1 MRKRLT
7 ILLAGAM
14 SIAMML
20 TGCQASQGLETDDIK
35 ITQYR
40 GVEIDEIEKP
50 AEVTDEDV
58 ESSIQTTL
66 ESQAETKEV
75 TDRAVQDGDIVN
87 IDFVGKIDGKE
98 FDGGSSEGYDLEI
111 GSDTFIDGFE
121 DSIVGHK
128 IGDKFDWEGKFPD
141 DYGNTEYAGKDVV
154 FTITV
159 NSITEKKVPELT
171 DELVADLSET
181 AKTVKEYKAEV
192 KQQLTDDNEAEYNNE
207 LYSAVWQ
214 EVLNNTE
221 VKKYPD
227 GEKEEFVQALTDNYK
242 SVAENYGMEFADF
255 LEQMMG
261 MTEDDFNQQAEA
273 AAEQNVMSRMATE
286 AIAEKENIKL
296 DDDTY
301 EAELQKIAD
310 QYGYESVDALKEQ
323 ADEDT
328 LKDTALNNIVVERVA
343 KHCIQKASE

>member
-7 ILLAGAM
+7 ILLAGVM

-20 TGCQASQGLETDDIK
+20 TGCQASQGLETEEIK
-35 ITQYR
+35 IAKYR
-40 GVEIDEIEKP
+40 GVEVDKVDKP

-58 ESSIQTTL
+58 ESNIQETL
-66 ESQAETKEV
+66 ESKAETKEIK
-75 TDRAVQDGDIVN
+75 DRAVQDGDIAN
-87 IDFVGKIDGKE
+87 IDFVGKIDGKA
-98 FDGGSSEGYDLEI
+98 FDGGSSEGFDLEI
-111 GSDTFIDGFE
+111 GSDSFIDGFE
-121 DSIVGHK
+121 DSIIGHK

-141 DYGNTEYAGKDVV
+141 NYGNTEYAGKDVV

-171 DELVADLSET
+171 DKLVAELSET

-192 KQQLTDDNEAEYNNE
+192 KQQLTDNNETEYNNK

-214 EVLNNTE
+214 EVLKNTE

-227 GEKEEFVQALTDNYK
+227 GEKEKFVQTLTDNYK
-242 SVAENYGMEFADF
+242 KMAETYNMEFADF

-261 MTEDDFNQQAEA
+261 MTEDDFNKQVEA
-273 AAEQNVMSRMATE
+273 AAEQNVMSKMATE

-301 EAELQKIAD
+301 EAELQKIVD
-310 QYGYESVDALKEQ
+310 QYGYESVDVLKEQ
-323 ADEDT
+323 VDKDT
-328 LKDTALNNIVVERVA
+328 LKDTVLNNIVVERVA
-343 KHCIQKASE
+343 KNCVQKASE